1 MTVGYAPWFKW
12 KPPLISDLRELSW
25 VKIAR
30 TSSWLILF
38 LSSVHSQRIHDFA
51 SLVKMY
57 FHLIHFWKLFFWH
70 WKMQEMRQRGP
81 TIGPVVDQQ
90 LLRRNDLLHTLNVS
104 LIVLQARLLSGCIVR
119 LCLILGIMVYEIAPP
134 WPHASTIL
142 MIKGLAVNKWF
153 MRTLVAMNEVHVVVE
168 PAFSIGNRQQ
178 KFGIRKGCHDFLVKE
193 HVWFIHGCVK
203 STQGG
208 KRIIQWAIARSIAKK
223 IST

>member
-51 SLVKMY
+51 SLVNMY

-119 LCLILGIMVYEIAPP
+119 LCLILGMVYEMAPP

-142 MIKGLAVNKWF
+142 MIKGPAVSKWF
-153 MRTLVAMNEVHVVVE
+153 MRALVAMREVHVVVE

-178 KFGIRKGCHDFLVKE
+178 KFGLRKGCHDFLVKE

>member
-1 MTVGYAPWFKW
+1 MPHGSNESLPLSPIYVSFHGSKSLEPAADWFFFSH
-12 KPPLISDLRELSW
+12 PFIPSTSMILPFTSRCIF
-25 VKIAR
+25 
-30 TSSWLILF
+30 TSSTF
-38 LSSVHSQRIHDFA
+38 G
-51 SLVKMY
+51 
-57 FHLIHFWKLFFWH
+57 KLFFWH

-90 LLRRNDLLHTLNVS
+90 LLGRNDLLHTLNVS
-104 LIVLQARLLSGCIVR
+104 LIVLQAHLLSGCIVR
-119 LCLILGIMVYEIAPP
+119 LCLILGMVYEMAPP

-142 MIKGLAVNKWF
+142 MIKGPAVSKWF
-153 MRTLVAMNEVHVVVE
+153 MRMLVAMLEVHVVVE

-178 KFGIRKGCHDFLVKE
+178 KFGLRKGCHDFLVKE